1 MSEPIA
7 RVSEPDVGVSVMSR
21 VNMEFVAEAAA
32 RIFDELGPYHAERT
46 YQNAMKI
53 ELDKEGGVSQTEVV
67 VPIYYRGMYV
77 GFQRLDLVWGECIIE
92 VKAVAKEYAKD
103 VGQCERYARMCQK
116 DVILVNFTPTG
127 STVSV
132 TPFSGAAI

>member
-1 MSEPIA
+1 
-7 RVSEPDVGVSVMSR
+7 MSR

-46 YQNAMKI
+46 YQNALKI
-53 ELDKEGGVSQTEVV
+53 ELDAEGGVSQTEVV
-67 VPIYYRGMYV
+67 VPIYYRGQYV
-77 GFQRLDLVWGECIIE
+77 GFQRLDLVWDECIIE

-116 DVILVNFTPTG
+116 DVILVNFSPTAA
-127 STVSV
+127 TVTV
-132 TPFSGAAI
+132 TAFRGALD